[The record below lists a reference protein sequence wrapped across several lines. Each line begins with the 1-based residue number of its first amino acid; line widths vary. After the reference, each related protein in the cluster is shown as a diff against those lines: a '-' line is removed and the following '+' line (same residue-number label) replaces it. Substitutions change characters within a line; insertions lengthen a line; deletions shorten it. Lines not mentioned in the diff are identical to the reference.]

1 MKMQFPKSVRYKW
14 ETHPPF
20 TTFEVDDKDVESM
33 KKMGGFPVT
42 PKVVDK
48 PVAPKEE
55 KKEDLKEEAKEEE
68 PKEEKRP
75 LDILREKA
83 DELGI
88 EYPIQWGVN
97 KLKEEINKAEK
108 GE

>member
-1 MKMQFPKSVRYKW
+1 
-14 ETHPPF
+14 
-20 TTFEVDDKDVESM
+20 
-33 KKMGGFPVT
+33 MGGFPVT

-55 KKEDLKEEAKEEE
+55 KKEEPKEDPKEEAKEEE
-68 PKEEKRP
+68 PEEEKRP
-75 LDILREKA
+75 LDILRERA